1 MFFNKCD
8 PKVKDLLN
16 TSRVLKNP
24 LIKGFLENEENF
36 RLFQKAVLSPTKEN
50 KTKVEEKFSSYYEK
64 VRMVAYYHRLIK
76 QYAID
81 FDKRLRKARDKY
93 SLTLETPLESGNEEA
108 ETLLS
113 LIPDEKVN
121 ENIIYEKTLKEAISD
136 EKLYNALKSLTETQY
151 RILELIYARGL
162 TTKEIADIIKSTP
175 QNVSNI
181 HRKAIKKLRKIMV
194 GENYE
199 YKKQ

>member
-1 MFFNKCD
+1 M
-8 PKVKDLLN
+8 
-16 TSRVLKNP
+16 LKNP

-175 QNVSNI
+175 KNVSNI